1 MGRPVLI
8 LAVALALATI
18 VLIVAQAVERVAA
31 PGRTAKTNE
40 DGMPDL
46 IRNVAFGLLMVLM
59 IGVVT
64 GWLSGV

>member
-1 MGRPVLI
+1 MGRLVLI

-18 VLIVAQAVERVAA
+18 VLIVAQAVERAAA
-31 PGRTAKTNE
+31 PGRAAKTNE